1 MLKSLRSKIQVRGIN
16 LSSPNKEEQLRRI
29 LYEYQLMENSV
40 QILQQRHQVLTS
52 ASSDL
57 QISQQTLQDMK
68 NLQTNNTI
76 LIPIGGG
83 TFVQG
88 KTGDLSTV
96 IVGIGAD
103 ISVEMKIED
112 AIKEITNRLE
122 EVSKAETSVEEQ
134 LSQILQ
140 QMEIYQNVANRLTTE
155 LQGVSQ

>member
-1 MLKSLRSKIQVRGIN
+1 
-16 LSSPNKEEQLRRI
+16 
-29 LYEYQLMENSV
+29 MENSV
-40 QILQQRHQVLTS
+40 QILQQRFQILTS

-68 NLQTNNTI
+68 DLPNNNPI

-96 IVGIGAD
+96 VVGIGAD

-112 AIKEITNRLE
+112 AIKEINNRLE
-122 EVSKAETSVEEQ
+122 EVTKAKTSVEEQ

-140 QMEIYQNVANRLTTE
+140 QMEIYQNVANRLSAE
-155 LQGVSQ
+155 LQGASQ

>member
-1 MLKSLRSKIQVRGIN
+1 MT
-16 LSSPNKEEQLRRI
+16 SPNKEEQLRRI

-40 QILQQRHQVLTS
+40 QILQQRFQVLTS

-68 NLQTNNTI
+68 DLPNNNPI

-88 KTGDLSTV
+88 KTSDLSIV
-96 IVGIGAD
+96 VVGIGAD

-112 AIKEITNRLE
+112 ALKEINNRLD
-122 EVSKAETSVEEQ
+122 EVMKAKTSVEEQ

-140 QMEIYQNVANRLTTE
+140 QMEIYQNVANRLSAE
-155 LQGVSQ
+155 LQGASQ

>member
-1 MLKSLRSKIQVRGIN
+1 MT
-16 LSSPNKEEQLRRI
+16 SPNKEEQLRRI

-40 QILQQRHQVLTS
+40 QIFQQRFQVLTS

-68 NLQTNNTI
+68 NLPNNNPI

-88 KTGDLSTV
+88 KTGDLSIV
-96 IVGIGAD
+96 VVGIGAD

-112 AIKEITNRLE
+112 ALKEINNRLRDNIIIGLPSWLFKCDNNDINLIFKIKEKNLGAKTLGNGLNISLNDNT
-122 EVSKAETSVEEQ
+122 
-134 LSQILQ
+134 
-140 QMEIYQNVANRLTTE
+140 
-155 LQGVSQ
+155 

>member
-1 MLKSLRSKIQVRGIN
+1 MA
-16 LSSPNKEEQLRRI
+16 SPNKEEQLRRI

-40 QILQQRHQVLTS
+40 QILQQRFQILTS

-68 NLQTNNTI
+68 DLPNNNPI

-96 IVGIGAD
+96 VVGIGAD

-112 AIKEITNRLE
+112 AIKEINNRLE
-122 EVSKAETSVEEQ
+122 EVTKAKTSVEEQ

-140 QMEIYQNVANRLTTE
+140 QMEIYQNVANRLSAE
-155 LQGVSQ
+155 LQGASQ